1 MLLADFAGSRMT
13 IAIGFFDGVHLGH
26 QKILK
31 GADVALT
38 FKTHPLALLKPEK
51 APRLIMSLE
60 ERLAAIKACG
70 VKEVI
75 AFDFTESL
83 ARLEPQEFAA
93 RYLGKIPCTVRCGDN
108 WRFGMGG
115 KADAEFLRS
124 LGYEVTVIPYAEYKN
139 GIVSSTRIRA
149 ALEAGEI
156 EDANAMLGRRFKV
169 EGEGFSGKGK
179 GKELGYP
186 TVNIRP
192 LSHSYSTL
200 QLPLGVYEV
209 EMDGARAIANYGH
222 APTFGADAWSSPVWE
237 LHFLS
242 SISTSTST
250 STSTLNFALRKF
262 IRPERK
268 FASLEDLQR
277 QIALDCATIV
287 A

>member
-26 QKILK
+26 QAILK

-38 FKTHPLALLKPEK
+38 FKTHPLALLRPDK

-70 VKEVI
+70 VKEVVSL
-75 AFDFTESL
+75 DFTESL

-93 RYLGKIPCTVRCGDN
+93 QYLGSLPCTVRCGDN

-115 KADAEFLRS
+115 KGDAEFLRS
-124 LGYEVTVIPYAEYKN
+124 LGYEVSVIPYAEYK
-139 GIVSSTRIRA
+139 GAIVSSTRIRA

-156 EDANAMLGRRFKV
+156 EDANAMLGRRLKV
-169 EGEGFSGKGK
+169 EGERFCGKGK

-192 LSHSYSTL
+192 LSHSTL

-237 LHFLS
+237 IHFLTSLS
-242 SISTSTST
+242 SVASAKEDQTFSI
-250 STSTLNFALRKF
+250 LRF